1 MNYRVWDK
9 INGERDEAK
18 IIEAVDFRA
27 AALAYA
33 EDDGD
38 GWTDGLYQGCAHPIV
53 VEREQDGMTLVYEVE
68 AELVPEFRARK
79 TVEEA

>member
-9 INGERDEAK
+9 LNSERDEAEV
-18 IIEAVDFRA
+18 IEAVDFRA

-33 EDDGD
+33 EEDGD
-38 GWTDGLYQGCAHPIV
+38 GWTDGLYHGCAQPIV

-68 AELVPEFRARK
+68 AELVPQFRARK
-79 TVEEA
+79 LEGS